1 MQRLLVIHNKPEE
14 SQSLEKSLK
23 HLLPSSEIIK
33 ALSVDHG
40 IEILSRET
48 LDAVFID
55 YMLSRTNPDFLKE
68 LQGRNIDIPI
78 VALIDRG
85 REIMAAEAIKEGAYD
100 YIIKDSDYTN
110 TLHNMLASVQNKYLL
125 NKKEAEKQRGKELLF
140 EQITKSYRW
149 WQGIIDAITDYLF
162 VIDDN
167 YNILRTNKAFANLFN
182 KEPADIIMKTYYKL
196 FGLDAPH
203 DWCRAP
209 KNKKD
214 LSLHPIETSINE
226 KIYLISSFPIFTHE
240 QDAVVYIM
248 KDVTE
253 TRRLKDQIHHLDKL
267 SSLGTLASGVAHEIN
282 NPLTGIIGYT
292 EMLVMKND
300 ENELTKKYLEKIYD
314 SAIRCKRIVENML
327 VFSRQT
333 SPRKSLENINDII
346 DRTIELHEYLL
357 KTNNIEIVKNYEE
370 APYLAL
376 DSQQMQQVISNL
388 LINAE
393 HAISETKKPG
403 RIEIKTTYDKKT
415 EHVILTITD
424 NGAGIS
430 QEVIPKI
437 FDPFFTTKP
446 VNIGTGLGLSIVHGI
461 ITEQGGT
468 ITVESV
474 IGKGTTFTIT
484 LPRIN

>member
-23 HLLPSSEIIK
+23 YLLPSSEIIK
-33 ALSVDHG
+33 ALSIEHG

-48 LDAVFID
+48 PDAVFID

-68 LQGRNIDIPI
+68 LQKRSINTPV
-78 VALIDRG
+78 VALIDKG

-100 YIIKDSDYTN
+100 YIVKDSDYTN
-110 TLHNMLASVQNKYLL
+110 TLHSVLAGVQSKYLL
-125 NKKEAEKQRGKELLF
+125 KKKEAEEQRGQKLLF
-140 EQITKSYRW
+140 EQITKSYKW
-149 WQGIIDAITDYLF
+149 WQGIIDSITDYLF
-162 VIDDN
+162 VIDNN

-182 KEPADIIMKTYYKL
+182 KEPADIIMKSYHRL
-196 FGLDAPH
+196 FGLEAPH
-203 DWCRAP
+203 EWCIAP

-214 LSLHPIETSINE
+214 LSPHPIETSINE

-292 EMLVMKND
+292 EMLIMRDD

-346 DRTIELHEYLL
+346 DRTIELYEYLL
-357 KTNNIEIVKNYEE
+357 KANNMGIVKNYEE
-370 APYLAL
+370 VPYLAL
-376 DSQQMQQVISNL
+376 DVQQMQQVISNL

-393 HAISETKKPG
+393 QAISETKKQG
-403 RIEIKTTYDKKT
+403 KIEIKTTYDKKT
-415 EHVILTITD
+415 EHVNIIITD

-430 QEVIPKI
+430 QEALPKI

-468 ITVESV
+468 ISVESI
-474 IGKGTTFTIT
+474 IGKGTTFTIN
-484 LPRIN
+484 LPRIS